1 MALTLL
7 FSLAEVSYGLEIDAI
22 QEIVEDQVLHYVPG
36 ACGVLT
42 GAINF
47 HGRVLPV
54 IDLPALLGFPGSK
67 RSGRRLVLSPAQNS
81 LVLTVS
87 EVKRIVDLDLSML
100 ARPHASAAG
109 KAVRGV
115 VVHDGQQIRLLDT
128 VSVCAQ
134 LEHLQ
139 TGKGGL

>member
-7 FSLAEVSYGLEIDAI
+7 FSLGELSYGLEIDAI

-54 IDLPALLGFPGSK
+54 IDLPALLGFPEAK
-67 RSGRRLVLSPAQNS
+67 RSARWLVLSPAQNS

-87 EVKRIVDLDLSML
+87 EVKRIVALDLSTL
-100 ARPHASAAG
+100 QRPPASLAG

-115 VVHDGQQIRLLDT
+115 IEHDSQQINLFDT
-128 VSVCAQ
+128 LAICAQ
-134 LEHLQ
+134 LEDLQ
-139 TGKGGL
+139 P

>member
-7 FSLAEVSYGLEIDAI
+7 FSLAEVSYGLEIEAI

-36 ACGVLT
+36 ARGVLT
-42 GAINF
+42 GAVNF

-54 IDLPALLGFPGSK
+54 IDLPALLGFPDAR
-67 RSGRRLVLSPAQNS
+67 RSGRRLVLSQAQNS

-87 EVKRIVDLDLSML
+87 EVKRIVDLDLS
-100 ARPHASAAG
+100 AQQRPPSAFSG

-115 VVHDGQQIRLLDT
+115 VEHDGQKINLLDT
-128 VSVCAQ
+128 LAICAQ
-134 LEHLQ
+134 LEDLQ
-139 TGKGGL
+139 P